1 MRECEAAQ
9 LLAPHAAI
17 AGQTCRSAAIGEFF
31 WCIVKPRFMLL
42 PGELAPDW
50 GSSLALARIRG
61 RLMKTVTTFNFLAI
75 QTLILATAL
84 AAPSLAE
91 PAAGQANPTASFATL
106 EAAENAANA
115 QPGPRNV
122 PARSIPVPGTVS
134 PEVLALIA
142 APYRVPAWDANPKS
156 PEEWKELVAT
166 LAARGA
172 AAQPRIREKL
182 GVTMQPAVIGGV
194 KSFILAP
201 TVIPDAN
208 RNRLLVHV
216 HGGGYVYNPGE
227 AGTGEA
233 ALMAAYG
240 GFKVISFDYRMPPD
254 APYPAAMDDA
264 MAVWK
269 AALQMQEP
277 RNMAIFGTS
286 TGGGMTLAM
295 ILRAKQEHLPLPAA
309 IAPGTPWSD
318 LTETGDTYKTNEW
331 LDNVLVSYNGYLSHA
346 AKLYANG
353 HDLKDPQ
360 LSPIYGDF
368 HGFPPAILTSGTRD
382 LFLSNTVLTHRKLR
396 QAGVEAVLQV
406 FEGLSHAQ
414 YLFDPNAPETKE
426 AFTEIA
432 QFFDAHLGR

>member
-1 MRECEAAQ
+1 MNAK
-9 LLAPHAAI
+9 AI
-17 AGQTCRSAAIGEFF
+17 C
-31 WCIVKPRFMLL
+31 K
-42 PGELAPDW
+42 
-50 GSSLALARIRG
+50 
-61 RLMKTVTTFNFLAI
+61 FLVI
-75 QTLILATAL
+75 PTLILTAAL
-84 AAPSLAE
+84 AVPSVAE
-91 PAAGQANPTASFATL
+91 QAASQSNPTPTFATL
-106 EAAENAANA
+106 EATQNAANA
-115 QPGPRNV
+115 QKGPRTV
-122 PARSIPVPGTVS
+122 PGRSIPVPDTVS
-134 PEVLALIA
+134 PEVQALIA

-156 PEEWKELVAT
+156 AEEWKQLVAT

-172 AAQPRIREKL
+172 AAQAGIREKL

-194 KSFILAP
+194 KAFILAP
-201 TVIPDAN
+201 KVIPAAN

-269 AALQMQEP
+269 AALKMQRP

-318 LTETGDTYKTNEW
+318 LTDTGDTYKTNEW
-331 LDNVLVSYNGYLSHA
+331 LDNVLVSYNGYLSRA
-346 AKLYANG
+346 AQLYANG
-353 HDLKDPQ
+353 HDLRDPQ

-396 QAGVEAVLQV
+396 EAGVDAALQV
-406 FEGLSHAQ
+406 FEGMSHAQ
-414 YLFDPNAPETKE
+414 YLFDPYAPETKE

-432 QFFDAHLGR
+432 RFFAAHLAK